1 MPRTITHVNYGC
13 NREDAERQAVQ
24 ILTNDGYREAEQ
36 DGEIIWM
43 KGDVKL
49 TGVSAIKVD
58 YGADKVKLSG
68 WIRGLVGGETPLHGI
83 AGAVTKRNVKK
94 TMEKVQ
100 SAISG
105 K

>member
-1 MPRTITHVNYGC
+1 MPRTIIQVQYGC
-13 NREDAERQAVQ
+13 SREEAEKQVIE
-24 ILTNDGYREAEQ
+24 ILMNDGYYEAEQ
-36 DGEIIWM
+36 DGEMIWT

-49 TGVSAIKVD
+49 TGVRAIKAD
-58 YGADKVKLSG
+58 YGTDKAKLSG

-83 AGAVTKRNVKK
+83 AGAVTKRDVKK
-94 TMEKVQ
+94 TMEKLQ